1 MSDEKTDR
9 RIQRTRELLR
19 KALMELI
26 DEKGYDA
33 VTIQDITERA
43 NLGRTTFYLHYQSKE
58 DLFLDHHE
66 DFAILMQINPVNREQ
81 LLSGEPQPKFVDFL
95 QQIDDNRE
103 LYYRI
108 VDARDAEFIL
118 RGIRTQL
125 RENLEATLKEIFDCE
140 PILPLDVVTQYIVS
154 AQLSTIQWWVTERND
169 HSPYEIAKA
178 IHHLQRSIILN
189 AYQVTSHD
197 A

>member
-58 DLFLDHHE
+58 DLFLDHRRFCNI
-66 DFAILMQINPVNREQ
+66 DADQSCEQ
-81 LLSGEPQPKFVDFL
+81 RTV
-95 QQIDDNRE
+95 
-103 LYYRI
+103 I
-108 VDARDAEFIL
+108 V
-118 RGIRTQL
+118 RGTTTEICRFS
-125 RENLEATLKEIFDCE
+125 ATD
-140 PILPLDVVTQYIVS
+140 
-154 AQLSTIQWWVTERND
+154 
-169 HSPYEIAKA
+169 
-178 IHHLQRSIILN
+178 
-189 AYQVTSHD
+189 
-197 A
+197 